1 MTQLVLDF
9 TQRDKMASLHTG
21 VPKKHRI
28 GVWDFISSHPEMKI
42 DTMEALLFLGHEGT
56 LIRLSESGLASLGWR
71 YAYLECFFYQIQNQ
85 RSYRRKLKR
94 LKESEKYLADEAEAE
109 KQIDQERK
117 AYRLYLESQKGLI

>member
-1 MTQLVLDF
+1 
-9 TQRDKMASLHTG
+9 MASLHTG

-42 DTMEALLFLGHEGT
+42 DTFLDWLALDQNERVM
-56 LIRLSESGLASLGWR
+56 RLSESGLAYLGWR
-71 YAYLECFFYQIQNQ
+71 YAFYECFFYQIENQ
-85 RSYRRKLKR
+85 RSYRRMLKR

-117 AYRLYLESQKGLI
+117 AYRLYLESQKGLIEP